1 MFEGF
6 ELRHVKVNGVEI
18 AFRIGGK
25 GAPLLMLHGFPQ
37 THAMWAQIAPKL
49 ASSFTVVC
57 SDLRGYGASGK
68 PLGVENY
75 SFKEMGIDQ
84 LELMSKLG
92 FEKFRLI
99 GHDRGA
105 RTAHRMALEAG
116 ERLQSLVLMDIVP
129 THLLLDQLSKEV
141 ARAYYHWLFLAQPS
155 PFPET
160 LIQANSDYYYE
171 SCLLGWGAGRISDF
185 APDQLAAY
193 RAAWR
198 DAETIRA
205 MCDDYRAAIDYD
217 FALDDTDF
225 ERKVKVPTLILW
237 GADGAMAKN
246 YDMRQTWRDRL
257 ETFEK
262 ATVPGGHFFP
272 DTAPEATTAK
282 LLEFLRE

>member
-141 ARAYYHWLFLAQPS
+141 ARAYYHWLFLAQPLRFQKPLS
-155 PFPET
+155 RRIQIITTKVAFWDGAQGGYRILRPINWRHIEPHGVT
-160 LIQANSDYYYE
+160 LIP
-171 SCLLGWGAGRISDF
+171 F
-185 APDQLAAY
+185 
-193 RAAWR
+193 
-198 DAETIRA
+198 
-205 MCDDYRAAIDYD
+205 
-217 FALDDTDF
+217 
-225 ERKVKVPTLILW
+225 VPCVMI
-237 GADGAMAKN
+237 
-246 YDMRQTWRDRL
+246 
-257 ETFEK
+257 
-262 ATVPGGHFFP
+262 
-272 DTAPEATTAK
+272 TAPQ
-282 LLEFLRE
+282 